1 MNALRITNV
10 DQSLESPATRNLLA
24 DHIPTHQSVAVFPLN
39 ARFSSYAP
47 RACSR
52 LPVASAIAAP
62 PIKSSGDVPLGT
74 HPCFPNC
81 SSLGTNDLPRDRSE
95 ADRSLAYG
103 ADRDFDQGR
112 GIRGNRT
119 HHCGGEFVAGCDA
132 NRLNAIAPR
141 NAAVVDAGQVHAGQA
156 GHHQGAGEPLQ
167 YAVLLIAQ
175 DQKSRGHTIVRRGP
189 ETGDTVIG

>member
-39 ARFSSYAP
+39 ARFSSCAP

-132 NRLNAIAPR
+132 NRLNA
-141 NAAVVDAGQVHAGQA
+141 VVDAGQVHAGQA
-156 GHHQGAGEPLQ
+156 GHLQGAGEPLQ

-175 DQKSRGHTIVRRGP
+175 VRKVAGTR
-189 ETGDTVIG
+189 